1 MESVTRGVDK
11 TPLSRIIGSSKKPS
25 GLRGGIVKAILP
37 YFLPLF
43 LACLNGFR
51 IRSPLVQKGFG
62 EIVELI
68 ASLAFCKKEHKAL

>member
-1 MESVTRGVDK
+1 M
-11 TPLSRIIGSSKKPS
+11 
-25 GLRGGIVKAILP
+25 KAILP

-51 IRSPLVQKGFG
+51 IRVPLVQKEFG

-68 ASLAFCKKEHKAL
+68 ASLAFCKIEHKAL

>member
-1 MESVTRGVDK
+1 MESVAGGVDK
-11 TPLSRIIGSSKKPS
+11 TPLSCIIGSSWKPS

-68 ASLAFCKKEHKAL
+68 ASLAFCKIEHKAL